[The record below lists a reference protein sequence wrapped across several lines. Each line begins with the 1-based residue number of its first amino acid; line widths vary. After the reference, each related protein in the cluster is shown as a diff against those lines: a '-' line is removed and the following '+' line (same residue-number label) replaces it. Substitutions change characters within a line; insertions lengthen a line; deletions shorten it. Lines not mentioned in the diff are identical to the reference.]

1 MVLGFLGN
9 VAGNLNQDAF
19 QKGTTDEL
27 NLQALQRAEQNRL
40 NREFFRE
47 KQGGP
52 PPLPTPEALNQ
63 GMAGLNIDRFGGTYI
78 DVPPPVVTPPD
89 DPFFDGE
96 EGDGTGEDQTTDTT
110 KPVVTDPNQLKPSD
124 PVIIDEPD
132 LSFPKVDP
140 NQTELPPAKTG
151 RNQKNPERS
160 AEIVRRQTIDNNT
173 NAILKQYG
181 IRRKAGQGSKNITKQ
196 QGDAF
201 NFYNSK
207 EFKDFIYQ
215 YPQYLTEVSE
225 DPFGFMEKYMAEKE
239 GRTTSTVISETSA
252 RTKKLISGRIQAI
265 DNDILNSTNS
275 KKLVELANSMGVDP
289 IAALAIFGIESDFG
303 RNVKKSQ
310 RAAFGSMQVTNAQF
324 NNLKKW
330 FADPANRAQIEA
342 IYPNNPGMVD
352 KVIGMVA
359 NMQRAKARAS
369 AAGNEGE
376 LVAGLAQLIYN
387 KAINLPKNL
396 WGAGY
401 QGNANKVRDNKG
413 PLAVSDG
420 NISNSDYNSA
430 YVSLYN
436 YIAGKMGGSTMTAS
450 TATAANQNTQT
461 TTSSAAANNQAAG
474 QTSTTTNQSA
484 DQQIAGLN
492 IQDVQTDTTG
502 QSTNT
507 GNTGTASTDVSS
519 LKEQTTGVD
528 TGGTKTEET
537 VPKTNEKVEP
547 PAFYTKDPSRLGFD
561 LRNYL
566 EERELVINQTNRN
579 VQILAQRAD
588 YFRRLAEVSRIGG
601 TDEASYNKLL
611 NQSTELMA
619 KAQTMQQAGALE
631 AKKAENKIMY
641 LQGMQGLQDLANGS
655 VNRAAAVWSEY
666 SGMDIRINP
675 RSDGKYDITLNG
687 KPYKTMDFST
697 LSNTL
702 QLAFDQGYRKTQ
714 QEASATR
721 ALKTFEAQLEITK
734 DNMKAYNERQKE
746 VLKGRIDIIKER
758 EKQQGDVK
766 LEFDSNGVPYKI
778 VGDQIFVLETY
789 LYEDQNG
796 DEQVGYREIPV
807 IPGTT
812 ASANAYK
819 RPEK

>member
-1 MVLGFLGN
+1 MVLGLIGN
-9 VAGNLNQDAF
+9 VVGNLNQDKFVEGA
-19 QKGTTDEL
+19 EAE
-27 NLQALQRAEQNRL
+27 NRLQALQRANFTRDQERFALQNL
-40 NREFFRE
+40 Q
-47 KQGGP
+47 KPQ
-52 PPLPTPEALNQ
+52 LPVATDVSQ
-63 GMAGLNIDRFGGTYI
+63 GMAGLNVDRFGGTFI
-78 DVPPPVVTPPD
+78 DIPPPVTTEESIVGGDSD
-89 DPFFDGE
+89 DDSTAI
-96 EGDGTGEDQTTDTT
+96 DDKN

-140 NQTELPPAKTG
+140 NQTELPPAPKG
-151 RNQKNPERS
+151 RNQTNPERS

-173 NAILKQYG
+173 NAILKQFG
-181 IRRKAGQGSKNITKQ
+181 IRRKGGQGTQGVTKQ

-201 NFYNSK
+201 KFYNSK

-225 DPFGFMEKYMAEKE
+225 DPFGFMEKYMGEKQ

-289 IAALAIFGIESDFG
+289 VAALAIFGIESDFG

-310 RAAFGSMQVTNAQF
+310 RAAFGSMQVTNDQF
-324 NNLKKW
+324 KRLKIW
-330 FADPANRAQIEA
+330 LADPANRAQIEA

-352 KVIGMVA
+352 KVIGMVT
-359 NMQRAKARAS
+359 NMQRAKARSS

-387 KAINLPKNL
+387 KAIGLDKSL

-401 QGNANKVRDNKG
+401 QGNANDVLKNKG

-436 YIAGKMGGSTMTAS
+436 YIAGKMGAPDGAISTTA
-450 TATAANQNTQT
+450 AANQNTQT

-492 IQDVQTDTTG
+492 VKDVQTDTDA
-502 QSTNT
+502 QSANT
-507 GNTGTASTDVSS
+507 GNQGTASTDVSS
-519 LKEQTTGVD
+519 LKEQVTGID
-528 TGGTKTEET
+528 DGTKAPPEIK
-537 VPKTNEKVEP
+537 KTDEKVES

-566 EERELVINQTNRN
+566 EEREIVINQTNAN
-579 VQILAQRAD
+579 IKYQNQLAD
-588 YFRRLAEVSRIGG
+588 YYRRFAQIMTTGG
-601 TDEASYNKLL
+601 TNLDRAREL
-611 NQSTELMA
+611 NNLA
-619 KAQTMQQAGALE
+619 LQAEIAATDTRTKGMLE

-687 KPYKTMDFST
+687 EPYKTMDFST

-746 VLKGRIDIIKER
+746 ILKGRIDIIKKR
-758 EKQQGDVK
+758 EEQFGDVK

-789 LYEDQNG
+789 LYEGPNG
-796 DEQVGYREIPV
+796 EEAVGYREIPV

-812 ASANAYK
+812 ASANQYK
-819 RPEK
+819 REKKG

>member
-78 DVPPPVVTPPD
+78 DVPPPVVTNEESIVGD
-89 DPFFDGE
+89 DSD
-96 EGDGTGEDQTTDTT
+96 DDSTAIDDKN

-124 PVIIDEPD
+124 PVIIDKPE
-132 LSFPKVDP
+132 LSFPEVDP
-140 NQTELPPAKTG
+140 NKIDLPPAATG
-151 RNQKNPERS
+151 RNRTNPERS
-160 AEIVRRQTIDNNT
+160 AEITRRNTIDANT
-173 NAILKQYG
+173 NIILEQYG
-181 IRRKAGQGSKNITKQ
+181 IRRKAGQGSKNVTKQ

-201 NFYNSK
+201 KFYNSK

-215 YPQYLTEVSE
+215 HPQYLTEVSE
-225 DPFGFMEKYMAEKE
+225 DPFGFMEKYMAEKS
-239 GRTTSTVISETSA
+239 GRTTSTVIDQTSD
-252 RTKKLISGRIQAI
+252 RTKKLISGRIDAI
-265 DNDILNSTNS
+265 DNNDILNSNNS

-303 RNVKKSQ
+303 RNTKKSQ

-324 NNLKKW
+324 NNLKRW
-330 FADPANRAQIEA
+330 FADPANRAQLEA

-359 NMQRAKARAS
+359 KMKRAGARS
-369 AAGNEGE
+369 TPAGNEGE
-376 LVAGLAQLIYN
+376 LVAGLAQLVYN
-387 KAINLPKNL
+387 KAIGLDKSL

-401 QGNANKVRDNKG
+401 QGNANDVLKNKG
-413 PLAVSDG
+413 PLAVDDG

-436 YIAGKMGGSTMTAS
+436 HIAGKMGGSAMTTS
-450 TATAANQNTQT
+450 TAAASNQNTQT
-461 TTSSAAANNQAAG
+461 TTSSAATNNQAAG

-537 VPKTNEKVEP
+537 VPKTNEKVET

-566 EERELVINQTNRN
+566 EERELVIKQTNQN
-579 VQILAQRAD
+579 VRILAQRAD

-687 KPYKTMDFST
+687 EPYKTMDFST

-734 DNMKAYNERQKE
+734 QNMKDYNDRQKA
-746 VLKGRIDIIKER
+746 VLQGRIDIIK
-758 EKQQGDVK
+758 KQAEQDGNVK
-766 LEFDSNGVPYKI
+766 LEFDANGVPYKI
-778 VGDQIFVLETY
+778 VGNQIFVLEVFE
-789 LYEDQNG
+789 YEDNNG
-796 DEQVGYREIPV
+796 DTQVGYREIPV

-812 ASANAYK
+812 ASANQYK
-819 RPEK
+819 REKKG

>member
-1 MVLGFLGN
+1 MVLGLIGN
-9 VAGNLNQDAF
+9 VVGNLNQDKFLEGA
-19 QKGTTDEL
+19 EAE
-27 NLQALQRAEQNRL
+27 NRLQELQRANFTRDQERFALQNL
-40 NREFFRE
+40 Q
-47 KQGGP
+47 KPQ
-52 PPLPTPEALNQ
+52 LPVATDVSQ
-63 GMAGLNIDRFGGTYI
+63 GMAGLNVDRFGGTFI
-78 DVPPPVVTPPD
+78 DVKPMPDADSVYQDKILRDQERMQQGQLGTAPPVVV
-89 DPFFDGE
+89 DPNA
-96 EGDGTGEDQTTDTT
+96 
-110 KPVVTDPNQLKPSD
+110 DPNQLKPTD
-124 PVIIDEPD
+124 PVIIEEPD

-140 NQTELPPAKTG
+140 NQTELPPAPRG
-151 RNQKNPERS
+151 RNQTNPERS

-173 NAILKQYG
+173 NAILKQFG
-181 IRRKAGQGSKNITKQ
+181 IKRKGGQGTQNVTKD

-201 NFYNSK
+201 KFYNSK

-215 YPQYLTEVSE
+215 YPQYLTDVSE
-225 DPFGFMEKYMAEKE
+225 DPIGFMKKYKGEKDD
-239 GRTTSTVISETSA
+239 RTTSTVIEQTSE

-275 KKLVELANSMGVDP
+275 KKLIELANSMGVDP

-330 FADPANRAQIEA
+330 FADPANRSQIEA

-359 NMQRAKARAS
+359 RMQRAKARS
-369 AAGNEGE
+369 TPAGNEGE

-387 KAINLPKNL
+387 KAIGLDKSL

-401 QGNANKVRDNKG
+401 QGNANDVLKNKG
-413 PLAVSDG
+413 PLAVDDG

-436 YIAGKMGGSTMTAS
+436 YIAGKMGGSAMTTS
-450 TATAANQNTQT
+450 TAAAANQNTQT
-461 TTSSAAANNQAAG
+461 TTSSAATNNQAAG
-474 QTSTTTNQSA
+474 QSA

-492 IQDVQTDTTG
+492 IQDVQIDTTG

-507 GNTGTASTDVSS
+507 GNQGTASTDVSS
-519 LKEQTTGVD
+519 LKEQTAGVD
-528 TGGTKTEET
+528 DGTKAPPEIK
-537 VPKTNEKVEP
+537 KTDERVES

-566 EERELVINQTNRN
+566 EEREIVINQTNAN
-579 VQILAQRAD
+579 IKYQNQLAD
-588 YFRRLAEVSRIGG
+588 YYRRFAQIMTTGGTNLDRARELNNLALQAEVAA
-601 TDEASYNKLL
+601 TDTRTKG
-611 NQSTELMA
+611 M
-619 KAQTMQQAGALE
+619 LE

-687 KPYKTMDFST
+687 QPYKTMDFST

-734 DNMKAYNERQKE
+734 ENMKAYNERQKA
-746 VLKGRIDIIKER
+746 VLQGRIDIIKKR
-758 EKQQGDVK
+758 EEQQGDVK

-778 VGDQIFVLETY
+778 IGDQIFILETFI
-789 LYEDQNG
+789 YEGPNG
-796 DEQVGYREIPV
+796 EEAVGYREIPV
-807 IPGTT
+807 IRGAT
-812 ASANAYK
+812 ASANQYK
-819 RPEK
+819 REKKG

>member
-52 PPLPTPEALNQ
+52 PALPTPEALNQ
-63 GMAGLNIDRFGGTYI
+63 GMSGGLNLDRFGGTYI
-78 DVPPPVVTPPD
+78 DVPPP
-89 DPFFDGE
+89 
-96 EGDGTGEDQTTDTT
+96 
-110 KPVVTDPNQLKPSD
+110 PVVTTEESLVDSPEEPVSDSTGIDTPVVKDPLKPSD
-124 PVIIDEPD
+124 PVIIDKPE
-132 LSFPKVDP
+132 LSFPEVDP
-140 NQTELPPAKTG
+140 NKTELPAARTG
-151 RNQKNPERS
+151 RGRSNPERS
-160 AEIVRRQTIDNNT
+160 AEITRRNTIDANT
-173 NAILKQYG
+173 NAILEQYG
-181 IRRKAGQGSKNITKQ
+181 IRRKAGQGSKNVTKQ

-201 NFYNSK
+201 KFYNSK

-239 GRTTSTVISETSA
+239 GRTTSTVIDQTSD
-252 RTKKLISGRIQAI
+252 RTKKLISGRIDAI
-265 DNDILNSTNS
+265 DNNDILNSNNS

-303 RNVKKSQ
+303 RNTKKSQ

-359 NMQRAKARAS
+359 KMERAKARS
-369 AAGNEGE
+369 NPRGSEGE

-387 KAINLPKNL
+387 KAIGLPKNL

-401 QGNANKVRDNKG
+401 QGNANDVLKNKG
-413 PLAVSDG
+413 PLAVDDG

-436 YIAGKMGGSTMTAS
+436 YIAGKMGAPDGAISTTA
-450 TATAANQNTQT
+450 AANQNTQT
-461 TTSSAAANNQAAG
+461 TTSSAATNNQAAG
-474 QTSTTTNQSA
+474 QTSTATNQSA
-484 DQQIAGLN
+484 NQQIAGLKVE
-492 IQDVQTDTTG
+492 DAQTDTTG

-507 GNTGTASTDVSS
+507 GNQGVASGDVSS
-519 LKEQTTGVD
+519 LQIQSGGID
-528 TGGTKTEET
+528 TGGAKTEET
-537 VPKTNEKVEP
+537 VPKADPKVQP
-547 PAFYTKDPSRLGFD
+547 PAFYTNDPSKLGFD

-566 EERELVINQTNRN
+566 EERSLIINQTNQN
-579 VQILAQRAD
+579 VQALAQRSD

-601 TDEASYNKLL
+601 TDEDSYNQLI

-619 KAQTMQQAGALE
+619 KATDARNKGALE

-641 LQGMQGLQDLANGS
+641 LQGMQALQDLANGS
-655 VNRAAAVWSEY
+655 VNRAAMVWSQY

-687 KPYKTMDFST
+687 KPYKTMDFQQ

-702 QLAFDQGYRKTQ
+702 QLAFDQGYRKSQ
-714 QEASATR
+714 QEASTTR
-721 ALKTFEAQLEITK
+721 QLKIFENQLEIAK
-734 DNMKAYNERQKE
+734 ENQKAYNDRQKAI
-746 VLKGRIDIIKER
+746 LQGRIDIIKEDA
-758 EKQQGDVK
+758 KQNSTIK
-766 LEFDSNGVPYKI
+766 LENIDGVPYVQRGNSFFI
-778 VGDQIFVLETY
+778 MEVFE
-789 LYEDQNG
+789 YEDING
-796 DEQVGYREIPV
+796 DTQVGYREVPV
-807 IPGTT
+807 TPPSGST
-812 ASANAYK
+812 SSNAYK
-819 RPEK
+819 RK

>member
-1 MVLGFLGN
+1 
-9 VAGNLNQDAF
+9 
-19 QKGTTDEL
+19 
-27 NLQALQRAEQNRL
+27 
-40 NREFFRE
+40 
-47 KQGGP
+47 
-52 PPLPTPEALNQ
+52 
-63 GMAGLNIDRFGGTYI
+63 
-78 DVPPPVVTPPD
+78 
-89 DPFFDGE
+89 
-96 EGDGTGEDQTTDTT
+96 
-110 KPVVTDPNQLKPSD
+110 
-124 PVIIDEPD
+124 
-132 LSFPKVDP
+132 
-140 NQTELPPAKTG
+140 
-151 RNQKNPERS
+151 
-160 AEIVRRQTIDNNT
+160 
-173 NAILKQYG
+173 
-181 IRRKAGQGSKNITKQ
+181 
-196 QGDAF
+196 
-201 NFYNSK
+201 
-207 EFKDFIYQ
+207 
-215 YPQYLTEVSE
+215 
-225 DPFGFMEKYMAEKE
+225 
-239 GRTTSTVISETSA
+239 
-252 RTKKLISGRIQAI
+252 
-265 DNDILNSTNS
+265 
-275 KKLVELANSMGVDP
+275 
-289 IAALAIFGIESDFG
+289 
-303 RNVKKSQ
+303 
-310 RAAFGSMQVTNAQF
+310 
-324 NNLKKW
+324 
-330 FADPANRAQIEA
+330 
-342 IYPNNPGMVD
+342 
-352 KVIGMVA
+352 
-359 NMQRAKARAS
+359 
-369 AAGNEGE
+369 
-376 LVAGLAQLIYN
+376 
-387 KAINLPKNL
+387 
-396 WGAGY
+396 
-401 QGNANKVRDNKG
+401 
-413 PLAVSDG
+413 
-420 NISNSDYNSA
+420 
-430 YVSLYN
+430 
-436 YIAGKMGGSTMTAS
+436 MTAS

-566 EERELVINQTNRN
+566 EEREVVINQTNRN

>member
-1 MVLGFLGN
+1 
-9 VAGNLNQDAF
+9 
-19 QKGTTDEL
+19 
-27 NLQALQRAEQNRL
+27 
-40 NREFFRE
+40 
-47 KQGGP
+47 
-52 PPLPTPEALNQ
+52 
-63 GMAGLNIDRFGGTYI
+63 
-78 DVPPPVVTPPD
+78 
-89 DPFFDGE
+89 
-96 EGDGTGEDQTTDTT
+96 
-110 KPVVTDPNQLKPSD
+110 
-124 PVIIDEPD
+124 
-132 LSFPKVDP
+132 
-140 NQTELPPAKTG
+140 
-151 RNQKNPERS
+151 
-160 AEIVRRQTIDNNT
+160 
-173 NAILKQYG
+173 
-181 IRRKAGQGSKNITKQ
+181 
-196 QGDAF
+196 
-201 NFYNSK
+201 
-207 EFKDFIYQ
+207 
-215 YPQYLTEVSE
+215 
-225 DPFGFMEKYMAEKE
+225 
-239 GRTTSTVISETSA
+239 
-252 RTKKLISGRIQAI
+252 
-265 DNDILNSTNS
+265 
-275 KKLVELANSMGVDP
+275 MGVDP
-289 IAALAIFGIESDFG
+289 VAALAIFGIESDFG

-310 RAAFGSMQVTNAQF
+310 RAAFGSMQVTNDQF
-324 NNLKKW
+324 KRLKTW

-352 KVIGMVA
+352 KVIGMVT
-359 NMQRAKARAS
+359 NMQRAKARS
-369 AAGNEGE
+369 TPAGNEGE

-387 KAINLPKNL
+387 KAIGLDKSL

-401 QGNANKVRDNKG
+401 QGNANDVLKNKG

-436 YIAGKMGGSTMTAS
+436 YIAGKMGAPDGAIS

-474 QTSTTTNQSA
+474 QTA

-507 GNTGTASTDVSS
+507 GNQGTASTDVSS

-528 TGGTKTEET
+528 DGTKAPPEIK
-537 VPKTNEKVEP
+537 KTDEKVEP

-566 EERELVINQTNRN
+566 EEREIVINQTNAN
-579 VQILAQRAD
+579 IKYQNQLAD
-588 YFRRLAEVSRIGG
+588 YYRRFAQIMTTGGTNLDRARELNNLALQAEVAAADTRTKG
-601 TDEASYNKLL
+601 
-611 NQSTELMA
+611 M
-619 KAQTMQQAGALE
+619 LE

-687 KPYKTMDFST
+687 QPYKTMDFQQ

-734 DNMKAYNERQKE
+734 ENMKAYNDRQKE
-746 VLKGRIDIIKER
+746 VLKGRIDIIKKR
-758 EKQQGDVK
+758 EEQFGDVELK
-766 LEFDSNGVPYKI
+766 FDSNNVPYKI
-778 VGDQIFVLETY
+778 VGDQIFILETY
-789 LYEDQNG
+789 LYEGPNG
-796 DEQVGYREIPV
+796 EEAVGYREIPV
-807 IPGTT
+807 IPGAT
-812 ASANAYK
+812 ASANQYK
-819 RPEK
+819 REKKG

>member
-1 MVLGFLGN
+1 MVLGLIGN
-9 VAGNLNQDAF
+9 VFGNLDQEAF
-19 QKGTTDEL
+19 VQGAENESK
-27 NLQALQRAEQNRL
+27 LQALQRANQNRI
-40 NREFFRE
+40 NRDFFRDQ
-47 KQGGP
+47 QGGP
-52 PPLPTPEALNQ
+52 PAIETPAALSQ

-78 DVPPPVVTPPD
+78 DIPPPVTTEESIVGD
-89 DPFFDGE
+89 DSD
-96 EGDGTGEDQTTDTT
+96 DDSTAIDN
-110 KPVVTDPNQLKPSD
+110 KPVVVDPNAGPNQLKPTD
-124 PVIIDEPD
+124 PVIIDKPD
-132 LSFPKVDP
+132 LGFPKVDP
-140 NQTELPPAKTG
+140 NKIELPPAAKG
-151 RNQKNPERS
+151 RNQTNPERS
-160 AEIVRRQTIDNNT
+160 AEIVRRQTIDSNT
-173 NAILKQYG
+173 NAILKQFG
-181 IRRKAGQGSKNITKQ
+181 IRRKAGQGSKNITKE

-215 YPQYLTEVSE
+215 YPQYLTDVSE
-225 DPFGFMEKYMAEKE
+225 DPFGFMKKYMGEKQD
-239 GRTTSTVISETSA
+239 RTTSTVIDQTSD
-252 RTKKLISGRIQAI
+252 RTKKLVSNRIQAI
-265 DNDILNSTNS
+265 DNDILNSVNAR
-275 KKLVELANSMGVDP
+275 KLIGLANSMGVDP
-289 IAALAIFGIESDFG
+289 VAALAIFGIESDFG
-303 RNVKKSQ
+303 RVTKKSQ
-310 RAAFGSMQVTNAQF
+310 RAAFGSMQVTDDQF
-324 NNLKKW
+324 RRLKTW
-330 FADPANRAQIEA
+330 FADPANRSQIEA

-359 NMQRAKARAS
+359 KMQRAKARS
-369 AAGNEGE
+369 TPAGNEGE

-387 KAINLPKNL
+387 KAIGLPKNL

-401 QGNANKVRDNKG
+401 QGNANDVLKNEG
-413 PLAVSDG
+413 PLAVDDG

-436 YIAGKMGGSTMTAS
+436 HIAGKMGGSAMTTS
-450 TATAANQNTQT
+450 TAAAPNQNTQT
-461 TTSSAAANNQAAG
+461 TTSSTATNNQAAG
-474 QTSTTTNQSA
+474 QGSTTTNQSA
-484 DQQIAGLN
+484 DQKIAGLN

-566 EERELVINQTNRN
+566 EERELVINQTNQN
-579 VQILAQRAD
+579 VRVLAQRAD

-601 TDEASYNKLL
+601 TDEDSYNKLM
-611 NQSTELMA
+611 NTSTELMA

-687 KPYKTMDFST
+687 EPYKTMDFST

-734 DNMKAYNERQKE
+734 QNMKDYNDRQKA
-746 VLKGRIDIIKER
+746 VLQGRIDIIKKR
-758 EKQQGDVK
+758 EEQRGDVK
-766 LEFDSNGVPYKI
+766 LEFDANGVPYKI
-778 VGDQIFVLETY
+778 VGDQIFVLEVY
-789 LYEDQNG
+789 PYEDLNG

-807 IPGTT
+807 IPGQT
-812 ASANAYK
+812 ASANQYK
-819 RPEK
+819 REKKG